1 MPLPTPSLPDIA
13 ELHPQAALRQWA
25 LAERQ
30 FAGWPKLHWS
40 DTPEGAALVD
50 LVPNPKRYLV
60 GEYLGAKL
68 AMDCGEPGMGIRK

>member
-1 MPLPTPSLPDIA
+1 MTPTTLSVPDTA
-13 ELHPQAALRQWA
+13 ELRPEAALRQWA
-25 LAERQ
+25 VAERQ

-40 DTPEGAALVD
+40 DSTEGAPLVD

-68 AMDCGEPGMGIRK
+68 AMDCGEPGIGIRK